1 VYARGVHQ
9 LAVRAQLAGLEAL
22 GAGEVDGDATTI
34 YDLNGE
40 ALFYD
45 FQVNG
50 SLETTGTI
58 RAAATK
64 ALGAAVVSVTG
75 GAPAW
80 SEQRALRLA
89 TETLHA
95 RAPRARVTGSR
106 LVCYAYPKI
115 AVELS
120 YVVDD
125 TAAAELFDASS
136 GSAVGSSDD
145 AHDQFT
151 RYSLLGHVAQ
161 QREER
166 LRGFQR
172 TADRMQR
179 IAHSIESPP
188 AVSPPAVQPAIRLPI
203 ITVSAGM
210 VRLSPYCPGSRAG
223 NSGYAQITDYFCV
236 DASAQMLME
245 HYGWNYSQNQIAAA
259 MGTTAAAGGTDQNGL
274 ETGFASLTHNQF
286 DLTFDWGASRAQ
298 QFDDAVSEV
307 SANRPLFTQV
317 PHHYR
322 VCMGYGQIALD
333 RTPLDQWLY
342 IYDPWPWNPDLCQA
356 GPPYWESWS
365 SSPVMWFGIV
375 HHA

>member
-1 VYARGVHQ
+1 
-9 LAVRAQLAGLEAL
+9 
-22 GAGEVDGDATTI
+22 
-34 YDLNGE
+34 
-40 ALFYD
+40 
-45 FQVNG
+45 
-50 SLETTGTI
+50 
-58 RAAATK
+58 
-64 ALGAAVVSVTG
+64 
-75 GAPAW
+75 
-80 SEQRALRLA
+80 
-89 TETLHA
+89 LHA
-95 RAPRARVTGSR
+95 QAPGARVTGSR

-115 AVELS
+115 AIELS

-125 TAAAELFDASS
+125 TAAIELFDASS
-136 GSAVGSSDD
+136 GSTVGTSDD

-151 RYSLLGHVAQ
+151 RYSLLAHVAE

-179 IAHSIESPP
+179 IASAVESPP
-188 AVSPPAVQPAIRLPI
+188 AMAPPAAPPALRLPI
-203 ITVSAGM
+203 ITISAGM
-210 VRLSPYCPGSRAG
+210 VRQSPYCPGSSPG
-223 NSGYAQITDYFCV
+223 NSRYAQITDYFCV

-245 HYGWNYSQNQIAAA
+245 HYGWNYTQNQIAVA
-259 MGTTAAAGGTDQNGL
+259 MSTTAAAGGTSQNGL

-286 DLTFDWGASRAQ
+286 DLTFDWGGSRAQ

-307 SANRPLFTQV
+307 NANRPLFTQV